1 MNPTLGLYIHIPFCR
16 SKCAYCDFYSLSGM
30 ETRMD
35 EYQRALLAHLAESAP
50 MAGSYTVDT
59 VYFGGGTPSIYGEK
73 RLTQLLKHIKKLY
86 RLDPSAEITTE
97 ANPDSVD
104 FKMLKGLRRAGFN
117 RISLGV
123 QSADDAQLSSIGRP
137 HTFEQAGQAVAW
149 ARGAGFENISVDLI
163 YGLPGQSLSSWQET
177 VEQVLVLSPEHISA
191 YGLKVEEGT
200 PLFRRVEEGE
210 ILPDD
215 DTQADCYL
223 WAVNRLAEA
232 GYKQYE
238 ISNFAKDGLV
248 SRHNLK
254 YWMTHPYMGFG
265 PGAHSDFG
273 GRRYSFV
280 RDLDSYIKGVLHT
293 GTIVDEDEPIAQKER
308 SCEYLML
315 RLRTCRGIE
324 EWEYRRAY
332 FMNFAPIEK
341 KLLEYEAAGL
351 ACRAENR
358 WRLTPRGFLLSN
370 YIIASLLE
378 LQEPASLADTL
389 SRINENNNK
398 SIGL

>member
-16 SKCAYCDFYSLSGM
+16 SKCAYCDFYSLSGK
-30 ETRMD
+30 EARMD
-35 EYQRALLAHLAESAP
+35 EYHRALLAHLAESAP
-50 MAGSYTVDT
+50 MAQAYTVDT

-73 RLTQLLKHIKKLY
+73 RLIQLLKHIKKLY
-86 RLDPSAEITTE
+86 HLDPNAEITTE
-97 ANPDSVD
+97 ANPDSVNLQ
-104 FKMLKGLRRAGFN
+104 MLRHLRRAGFN
-117 RISLGV
+117 RLSLGV
-123 QSADDAQLSSIGRP
+123 QSSDDEQLSSIGRP
-137 HTFEQAGQAVAW
+137 HNFAQACQAVEW
-149 ARGAGFENISVDLI
+149 ARDAGFENISIDLI
-163 YGLPGQSLSSWQET
+163 YGLPGQDLASWQET
-177 VEQVLVLSPEHISA
+177 VEKALTLSPEHISA

-200 PLFRRVEEGE
+200 PLFRRVEAGE

-223 WAVNRLAEA
+223 WSVDRLAEA
-232 GYKQYE
+232 GYRQYE

-280 RDLDSYIKGVLHT
+280 RDLESYIKGVLHT
-293 GTIVDEDEPIAQKER
+293 GSIVDEDEPIAQKER

-315 RLRTCRGIE
+315 RLRTSRGIE
-324 EWEYRRAY
+324 EWEYRRTY
-332 FMNFAPIEK
+332 FMNFTPVEK

-351 ACRAENR
+351 ACRDNGR
-358 WRLTPRGFLLSN
+358 WRLTPKGFLLSN

-378 LQEPASLADTL
+378 LQEKASLADTL
-389 SRINENNNK
+389 SRISENNK
-398 SIGL
+398 PIGQ